1 MLDTQYKRRWIFC
14 LVLRLRLLGLV
25 AFCEIST
32 GWGEED
38 DGVGK
43 GPVEDQLGSGG
54 DHDPC
59 WRRCWLRVGSGR
71 SQASLIYPHVT
82 SLRTKPDIS
91 CGSACDVTVFNWIR
105 ASCIALAVGLPACLE
120 APVSL
125 DRRDL
130 QEISRGMTSLFY
142 SSEIPNSLASLG
154 LTPPALWMSNK
165 TVSMVW
171 WLVELLIECA
181 RSLLHVHIFID
192 TQRKQWKNF
201 GISQYDSFY
210 YLEKA

>member
-1 MLDTQYKRRWIFC
+1 MINFILHHVEKRTKKKNITLFPGLKASYVLDTQYKRRWIFC

-25 AFCEIST
+25 AFCEINT

-54 DHDPC
+54 DHGPC
-59 WRRCWLRVGSGR
+59 WRRCWLRIGSGR

-82 SLRTKPDIS
+82 SLRTKPNIS

-105 ASCIALAVGLPACLE
+105 TSCIALAVGLPACLE
-120 APVSL
+120 AHASL

-154 LTPPALWMSNK
+154 LTGWVLPETK
-165 TVSMVW
+165 T
-171 WLVELLIECA
+171 ICNNTTK
-181 RSLLHVHIFID
+181 I
-192 TQRKQWKNF
+192 
-201 GISQYDSFY
+201 
-210 YLEKA
+210 